1 MQTIFLVRHG
11 ETQWNVEGRLQ
22 GQVQHVRLNKK
33 GVRQSKL
40 LAKRLAKE
48 KIDMI
53 YSSPLERAL
62 QTAEMIA
69 EPHGLAIITHA
80 GLSERSHGIMD
91 GLTREEIRKNHP
103 EVWKV
108 YEATRELPG
117 VDGAETKE
125 QLARRAFH
133 AFMEIAR
140 QGPGK
145 NIVVVSHGAVNK
157 AIISRLTGI
166 ERSKIR
172 QHNCCIN
179 IIKHGGKNCTDK
191 VRHAL
196 PEAGAFFVE
205 KINDT
210 AQLKRKRKTKQDA
223 KDEHSPSAR

>member
-1 MQTIFLVRHG
+1 MFQSFFMQTIFLVRHG
-11 ETQWNVEGRLQ
+11 ETQWNVEYRLQ
-22 GQVQHVRLNKK
+22 GQVQHVRLDEE

-48 KIDMI
+48 KIDLI

-108 YEATRELPG
+108 YEGTREMPG
-117 VDGAETKE
+117 IAGAETLA
-125 QLARRAFH
+125 QLAERAFIS
-133 AFMEIAR
+133 FMEISR

-145 NIVVVSHGAVNK
+145 NIVVVSHGGVNR
-157 AIISRLTGI
+157 AIISRLVGI

-179 IIKHGGKNCTDK
+179 IIKYDGKNCTDK

-205 KINDT
+205 KVDDT
-210 AQLKRKRKTKQDA
+210 AHL
-223 KDEHSPSAR
+223 EMEGV